1 VSYWEKQVESLWE
14 EWITETGQQSGDPA
28 DFIDWAVANKRLALR
43 PEAVKQVLR
52 RQVTQVL
59 RQARRYDE
67 EGKFT
72 YRAKQC
78 VTLFDGDIAIKHY
91 FDTDKGG
98 TTNLRQRSVRQRRE
112 AIAHHVYRGV
122 CDVERM
128 NKVFSGEPQ
137 LNFLTDFTD
146 DVAELRWLDRDDE
159 GPEEG

>member
-1 VSYWEKQVESLWE
+1 MSYWDKQVENLWD
-14 EWITETGQQSGDPA
+14 EWISATSQQSGDPA
-28 DFIDWAVANKRLALR
+28 EFIDWAVSSGRLALR
-43 PEAVKQVLR
+43 PEAVKQALR

-78 VTLFDGDIAIKHY
+78 VTLFDGDIAMKHY

-98 TTNLRQRSVRQRRE
+98 TANLRQRSVRQRRE

-128 NKVFSGEPQ
+128 NKVFSDEPQ

-146 DVAELRWLDRDDE
+146 DVAELRWLDRSND
-159 GPEEG
+159 GPEED